1 MERVYNFS
9 AGPAALPESVLQR
22 MKEEVF
28 NWRGTGVSVMEIGHR
43 TTVFQD
49 MLGLLE
55 SKIRK
60 LMNVP
65 NNYKVLF
72 LAGGGQGLFS
82 LIPMNLTAKNK
93 AVDYF
98 VTGIWSDRAAK
109 YAKRYANVNVVTTAT
124 SSHIPDKNTWRLNP
138 KAKYAF
144 YCPNETINGISFSQ
158 TPHTG
163 SVPLVADL
171 TSCILSQNIEVSRY
185 GILFA
190 AAQKNLGIA
199 GVSLLIIRDDILD
212 EALDIVPDVFNF
224 KTQSENNSLLNTI
237 PTFPVYMMDLMID
250 WVNEQGGVTKMEQNS
265 LVKSD
270 KLYKAI
276 DDSSFYNNLIETQYR
291 SKINIPFSLPSKE
304 LLDKFLIEAGQEDL
318 KYLAGHALVGGARAS
333 MYNAM
338 PESGVDKLVGFMK
351 HFASKYA

>member
-1 MERVYNFS
+1 MARVYNFS

-22 MKEEVF
+22 MKDEVF
-28 NWRGTGVSVMEIGHR
+28 NWQGTGVSIMEIGHR
-43 TTVFQD
+43 TATFQD
-49 MLGLLE
+49 MLALLE

-60 LMNVP
+60 LMNIP

-109 YAKRYANVNVVTTAT
+109 YSKRYADVNVVTTAT
-124 SSHIPDKNTWRLNP
+124 SSNIPDKSTWKLNP

-158 TPHTG
+158 IPNTG
-163 SVPLVADL
+163 NVPLVADL
-171 TSCILSQNIEVSRY
+171 TSCILSQNIDVSRY
-185 GILFA
+185 GVLFA

-199 GVSLLIIRDDILD
+199 GISLLIIRDDLLD
-212 EALDIVPDVFNF
+212 EAYDSVPDVFNF
-224 KTQSENNSLLNTI
+224 KSQSENKSLLNTI
-237 PTFPVYMMDLMID
+237 PTFPVYMMDLIVD
-250 WVNEQGGVTKMEQNS
+250 WVNEQGGVAKMEQNS
-265 LVKSD
+265 LAKSS

-276 DDSSFYNNLIETQYR
+276 DESSFYNNLIEIQYR
-291 SKINIPFSLPSKE
+291 SRINIPFSLPTQE
-304 LLDKFLIEAGQEDL
+304 LLDNFLLEAEREGL

-338 PESGVDKLVGFMK
+338 PEAGVNSLVDFMK
-351 HFASKYA
+351 YFASKYA